1 MRFPLGLS
9 SSGFP
14 IALLPSQIW
23 ANSLYVPTPATAPLD
38 PTNGNVQLT
47 TSNRVAW
54 FANASVTT
62 TYVNFYAYGF
72 TDGKSQL
79 YPIPQASIDAN
90 PNLKP
95 QNPGY

>member
-1 MRFPLGLS
+1 MYQNKPVENGS
-9 SSGFP
+9 ATQSG
-14 IALLPSQIW
+14 SQIW

-47 TSNRVAW
+47 TANRVAW
-54 FANASVTT
+54 FANTNVTT

-90 PNLKP
+90 PSLKP